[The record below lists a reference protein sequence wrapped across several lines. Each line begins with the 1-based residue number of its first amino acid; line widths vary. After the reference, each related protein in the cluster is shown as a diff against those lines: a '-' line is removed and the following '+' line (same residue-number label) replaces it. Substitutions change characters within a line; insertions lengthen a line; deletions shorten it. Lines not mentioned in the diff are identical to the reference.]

1 MRPGFYLGSMLN
13 LKGETKVDYFHFIC
27 GRCGEAVEARLGT
40 DGAVPT
46 ITITCR
52 CGQTGTLKLSRTH

>member
-1 MRPGFYLGSMLN
+1 MIN

-27 GRCGEAVEARLGT
+27 GKCGEAVEIRLGT

-46 ITITCR
+46 ITATCK
-52 CGQTGTLKLSRTH
+52 CGEKGRLKLWRTI